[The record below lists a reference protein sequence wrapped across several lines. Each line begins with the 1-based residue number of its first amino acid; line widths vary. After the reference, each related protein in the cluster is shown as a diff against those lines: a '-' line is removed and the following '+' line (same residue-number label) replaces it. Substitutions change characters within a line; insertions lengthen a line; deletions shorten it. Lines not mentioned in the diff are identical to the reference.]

1 MPASSAHQ
9 ELVLWV
15 ARKMTADGFLLLGS
29 DGSSPRDGLW
39 GALPWPFEL
48 RNRRPDLC
56 GIAPESGEVA
66 IGEAKTWDDIGTPHT
81 RGQLHVFGS
90 MQNRSKET
98 PCRLYIAVPRSAA
111 CSLDR
116 VLGDVGLLGARHVL
130 RIHIPDCFIRKEQ
143 REYA

>member
-15 ARKMTADGFLLLGS
+15 ARKMTADGFLVLGA

-39 GALPWPFEL
+39 GSLPWPFEV

-56 GIAPESGEVA
+56 GIAPETGEIA
-66 IGEAKTWDDIGTPHT
+66 IGEAKTWGDIDTAHT
-81 RGQLHVFGS
+81 RIQLNVFGRVK
-90 MQNRSKET
+90 NRGRENR
-98 PCRLYIAVPRSAA
+98 CRLYIAVPRSAA

-116 VLGDVGLLGARHVL
+116 VLVDVGLLGAPHVS
-130 RIHIPDCFIRKEQ
+130 RICIPDCFITAEKH
-143 REYA
+143 EYA

>member
-15 ARKMTADGFLLLGS
+15 ARKMTADGFLVLGC

-39 GALPWPFEL
+39 GSLPWPFEV

-56 GIAPESGEVA
+56 GVVPESGEIA
-66 IGEAKTWDDIGTPHT
+66 IGEAKTSDDIDTPHT
-81 RGQLHVFGS
+81 RSQLRVFGR
-90 MQNRSKET
+90 MQNRSKEI

-116 VLGDVGLLGARHVL
+116 VLADVGLLGARHVS
-130 RIHIPDCFIRKEQ
+130 RIHIPDCFIREE
-143 REYA
+143 RYECA